1 LVKKNLIIVISAIM
15 LSVFLLSIFIN
26 PLVDTT
32 SVSPDQNLKMN
43 KFFLDFENDRKSIF
57 LIGSSHVARFNHT
70 YIQEQINSEKKEYTI
85 FNLSINGDYP
95 KNRLNSIANIT
106 SLKPD
111 LVLYGISHW
120 EFADEILKSELSK
133 PKSIFPD
140 PSIYLKKTIQNFEEI
155 FDINFAR
162 WNYAKSLT
170 INLIK
175 NTIGID
181 DTKGTE
187 NLPVE
192 NLSFNQLRKSNMDVL
207 DNLSLKRSLESNT
220 SQIEKI
226 YFDHENVLALKQMI
240 DIFQQNDISVILF
253 SSPVSNIYLNSISND
268 DQKIF
273 EDILKE
279 ISKNQNVEVILL
291 HDKFR
296 HDSIWND
303 PNHIAY
309 NPKSNIVYDEI
320 VSIIENNLE

>member
-1 LVKKNLIIVISAIM
+1 M
-15 LSVFLLSIFIN
+15 LSAFLLSIFIN

-32 SVSPDQNLKMN
+32 SVSTDQNLKMN
-43 KFFLDFENDRKSIF
+43 EFFLDFENDQKSIF

-70 YIQEQINSEKKEYTI
+70 YIQEEINSEKKEYTI

-95 KNRLNSIANIT
+95 KNRLNSIMNII
-106 SLKPD
+106 SLNPD

-155 FDINFAR
+155 FDIDFVK

-181 DTKGTE
+181 DVNESVDLSVE
-187 NLPVE
+187 NLP
-192 NLSFNQLRKSNMDVL
+192 FNQLRKSNIDVL
-207 DNLSLKRSLESNT
+207 DNLSLKRNFESNT

-226 YFDHENVLALKQMI
+226 YSNHENVLALKQMI
-240 DIFQQNDISVILF
+240 DIFQQNNIPVILF
-253 SSPVSNIYLNSISND
+253 SSPVSDIYLNSISND

-273 EDILKE
+273 EDILNE
-279 ISKNQNVEVILL
+279 ISTNQNIEIILL

-320 VSIIENNLE
+320 ISIIENNLE

>member
-1 LVKKNLIIVISAIM
+1 

-26 PLVDTT
+26 PLVDNT
-32 SVSPDQNLKMN
+32 SVSTDQNLKMN
-43 KFFLDFENDRKSIF
+43 EFFLDFENDRKSIF

-70 YIQEQINSEKKEYTI
+70 YIQEQINNQKKEYTI
-85 FNLSINGDYP
+85 FNLSINNDYP
-95 KNRLNSIANIT
+95 KNRLNSIMNIT
-106 SLKPD
+106 SLNPD

-140 PSIYLKKTIQNFEEI
+140 PAIYLEKTIQNFEEI
-155 FDINFAR
+155 FDINFVG

-175 NTIGID
+175 NTIGMDDVDGTID
-181 DTKGTE
+181 
-187 NLPVE
+187 LPVE
-192 NLSFNQLRKSNMDVL
+192 NLPFNQLRKSYIDVL
-207 DNLSLKRSLESNT
+207 DNLSLKRSLESTT

-226 YFDHENVLALKQMI
+226 YSNHENVLALKQMI
-240 DIFQQNDISVILF
+240 NIFQQNNIPVLLF
-253 SSPVSNIYLNSISND
+253 SSPVSDIYLNTISDD

-279 ISKNQNVEVILL
+279 ISKNEKVEVILL

-296 HDSIWND
+296 YDSIWND

-309 NPKSNIVYDEI
+309 NSKSNIVYDEI
-320 VSIIENNLE
+320 VSLIKNNLE

>member
-26 PLVDTT
+26 PLVDNT
-32 SVSPDQNLKMN
+32 SVSTDQNLKM
-43 KFFLDFENDRKSIF
+43 KFFLDFENDRKSII

-70 YIQEQINSEKKEYTI
+70 YIQEQINNQEKEYTI
-85 FNLSINGDYP
+85 FNLSINADYP
-95 KNRLNSIANIT
+95 KNRLNSIMNIT
-106 SLKPD
+106 SLNPD

-140 PSIYLKKTIQNFEEI
+140 PAIYLKKTIQNFEEI
-155 FDINFAR
+155 FNLDFIG

-175 NTIGID
+175 NTIGMDDVDGTID
-181 DTKGTE
+181 
-187 NLPVE
+187 LPVE
-192 NLSFNQLRKSNMDVL
+192 NLPFNELRKSHIVVL
-207 DNLSLKRSLESNT
+207 DNLSLKRSLESKT

-226 YFDHENVLALKQMI
+226 YSNHENVLALKQMI
-240 DIFQQNDISVILF
+240 NIFQQNNIPVLLF
-253 SSPVSNIYLNSISND
+253 SSPVSDIYLNTISDD

-279 ISKNQNVEVILL
+279 ISKNEKVEVIFL

-296 HDSIWND
+296 YDSIWND
-303 PNHIAY
+303 PNHMAY
-309 NPKSNIVYDEI
+309 NSKSNIVYDEI
-320 VSIIENNLE
+320 VSLIKNNLE

>member
-1 LVKKNLIIVISAIM
+1 LVKKNLIVVISAIM

-26 PLVDTT
+26 PLVDNT
-32 SVSPDQNLKMN
+32 SVSTDQNLKM
-43 KFFLDFENDRKSIF
+43 KFFLDFENDRKSII

-70 YIQEQINSEKKEYTI
+70 YIQEQINNQEKEYTI
-85 FNLSINGDYP
+85 FNLSINADYP
-95 KNRLNSIANIT
+95 KNRLNSIMNIT
-106 SLKPD
+106 SLNPD

-140 PSIYLKKTIQNFEEI
+140 PAIYLKKTIQNFEEI
-155 FDINFAR
+155 FNLDFIG

-175 NTIGID
+175 NTIGMDDVDGTID
-181 DTKGTE
+181 
-187 NLPVE
+187 LPVE
-192 NLSFNQLRKSNMDVL
+192 NLPFNQLRKSHIVVL

-226 YFDHENVLALKQMI
+226 YSNHENVLALKQMI
-240 DIFQQNDISVILF
+240 NIFQQNNIPVLLF
-253 SSPVSNIYLNSISND
+253 SSPVSDIYLNTISDD

-279 ISKNQNVEVILL
+279 ISKNEKVEVIFL

-296 HDSIWND
+296 YDSIWND

-309 NPKSNIVYDEI
+309 NSKSNIVYDEI
-320 VSIIENNLE
+320 VSLIKNNLE

>member
-1 LVKKNLIIVISAIM
+1 M

-26 PLVDTT
+26 PLVDNT
-32 SVSPDQNLKMN
+32 SVSTDQNLKMN
-43 KFFLDFENDRKSIF
+43 EFFLDFENDRKSIF

-70 YIQEQINSEKKEYTI
+70 YIQEQINNQKKEYTI
-85 FNLSINGDYP
+85 FNLSINNDYP
-95 KNRLNSIANIT
+95 KNRLNSIMNIT
-106 SLKPD
+106 SLNPD

-140 PSIYLKKTIQNFEEI
+140 PAIYLEKTIQNFEEI
-155 FDINFAR
+155 FDINFVG

-175 NTIGID
+175 NTIGMDDVDGTID
-181 DTKGTE
+181 
-187 NLPVE
+187 LPVE
-192 NLSFNQLRKSNMDVL
+192 NLPFNQLRKSYIDVL
-207 DNLSLKRSLESNT
+207 DNLSLKRSLESTT

-226 YFDHENVLALKQMI
+226 YSNHENVLALKQMI
-240 DIFQQNDISVILF
+240 NIFQQNNIPVLLF
-253 SSPVSNIYLNSISND
+253 SSPVSDIYLNTISDD

-279 ISKNQNVEVILL
+279 ISKNEKVEVILL

-296 HDSIWND
+296 YDSIWND

-309 NPKSNIVYDEI
+309 NSKSNIVYDEI
-320 VSIIENNLE
+320 VSLIKNNLE